1 MQSIEVDRSSL
12 LKQLHTRPRAE
23 DYVSSFFSSLNL
35 TETEA
40 EAGSGPICLGAEI
53 RSAVSARGTGRT
65 TREDILR
72 VTEDGILNA
81 LDTDPIWM
89 NHLLLRR
96 RPDIEVMSSVL
107 ADAFEWMPEH
117 VIVPFEDIVVV
128 MRLRSKFVHEICAIV
143 TVEPVY
149 ADGDVGYWLRVSIY
163 EGSENTSLLVG
174 FLRVMASHFEVLD
187 YPDAELIG
195 RLKFSFV
202 SKQPIKSYATHPE
215 RTQTLFLLPKAS
227 NDTQSRK
234 LTRLFMLSALIP
246 FGVVAELKSIEI
258 KELTGLDISKEV
270 CAVALPAD
278 GQPAQVVLEKLTS
291 KNDEQFSWMGMA
303 AYLKGLAMP
312 NAPWLLAD
320 YKKCKIQDA
329 AIKYAQLIAIQKSLT
344 LRSYHPDHKTS
355 QFIKTTIEQPGWDLY
370 SPLPESSGFDADN
383 ENTEAHLDAQIQ
395 INEDAEFSPEEPQ
408 PDLEPEALVVKDAV
422 PASADTALQ
431 PPNPSTLRDIPF
443 WVEENLGPSL
453 EISPRAVREIKKFR
467 HPNPI
472 RIAQALELLAGP
484 RLAIFRGDRFSA
496 QAFHKGLCALGLRD
510 GFSGAERLLGRTG
523 SDYLISHRGRTYIL
537 DRHLASNAS
546 GFNDPKMVRIYY
558 FYDPG
563 LDKIIVGW
571 LPTHLRTSKS

>member
-1 MQSIEVDRSSL
+1 MQSIEDDSPSL
-12 LKQLHTRPRAE
+12 MMQLHTRPRAE
-23 DYVSSFFSSLNL
+23 DYVRSFFSSRNL
-35 TETEA
+35 TETDA
-40 EAGSGPICLGAEI
+40 EVGSGPTCLGAEI
-53 RSAVSARGTGRT
+53 QSAVSAQGTGLT
-65 TREDILR
+65 TRENILS

-107 ADAFEWMPEH
+107 TDAFEWMPAH

-128 MRLRSKFVHEICAIV
+128 MRLRPSFVHEICAII

-202 SKQPIKSYATHPE
+202 SKQPIKSYAIHPE
-215 RTQTLFLLPKAS
+215 RTQTLFLVPKAA

-234 LTRLFMLSALIP
+234 LTRLHMLGALIP
-246 FGVVAELKSIEI
+246 FGVVAELTLIEI

-278 GQPAQVVLEKLTS
+278 AQPAQVVLESLTS
-291 KNDEQFSWMGMA
+291 KNEGRLSWMGMA
-303 AYLKGLAMP
+303 AYLKGRVIP
-312 NAPWLLAD
+312 IAPWLLPD
-320 YKKCKIQDA
+320 YKKCEIHDV

-344 LRSYHPDHKTS
+344 LRSYRPDHKTS

-370 SPLPESSGFDADN
+370 SPLPESSGFNASD
-383 ENTEAHLDAQIQ
+383 ESTEAHLDGQIQ
-395 INEDAEFSPEEPQ
+395 INEDAAFLPEEPQ
-408 PDLEPEALVVKDAV
+408 PGLEPEALVLKDAV
-422 PASADTALQ
+422 AASAGSALR
-431 PPNPSTLRDIPF
+431 PPSLSSLRDIPF
-443 WVEENLGPSL
+443 WVEENLSPSL

-523 SDYLISHRGRTYIL
+523 SDYLISHRGGTYIL

-563 LDKIIVGW
+563 LDKIVVGW